1 MESEGAQTDQER
13 QRGKRSVSVHCT
25 SRSMPIYGIHTQ
37 LTVDFN
43 RGNPMN
49 DSHHNQHKCRQ
60 QLLHIQQ
67 QTETVWTLQVMQF
80 QLAKEYYHNT
90 YNPFAVCVCELCRT
104 VTEC

>member
-25 SRSMPIYGIHTQ
+25 SHSMPIYGIHTYL

-49 DSHHNQHKCRQ
+49 DSHHNQHKCSQ
-60 QLLHIQQ
+60 
-67 QTETVWTLQVMQF
+67 
-80 QLAKEYYHNT
+80 
-90 YNPFAVCVCELCRT
+90 
-104 VTEC
+104 